1 MVGGVEE
8 TFLSALGDEG
18 RTELRSL
25 GRVQWFRPGALL
37 VHQGESR
44 AAVVLLFDGRVKV
57 TVLTPSGREVL
68 LAVEG
73 PGAVLGEL
81 SALDEGRCSASV
93 TAVDRVEAVVVAGRA
108 FQEFVRD
115 RPEAAGALLELL
127 GRRLRDSDRKRVEF
141 AARDT
146 LGRVSS
152 RLTELADRFGEPQPD
167 GGVSIDLTLSQEELA
182 GWVGASREATVK
194 ALRRLR
200 ELGWVQTGRR
210 QILVSELDKL
220 RAHAESE

>member
-1 MVGGVEE
+1 MEE
-8 TFLSALGDEG
+8 ESFLAALGDEG
-18 RTELRSL
+18 RAELRAL
-25 GRVQWFRPGALL
+25 GRVQRFRPGALL
-37 VHQGESR
+37 VRQGESQ
-44 AAVVLLFDGRVKV
+44 AAVILLFSGRAKV

-93 TAVDRVEAVVVAGRA
+93 TAVDEVESVAVAGRA
-108 FQEFVRD
+108 FQIFVRD
-115 RPEAAGALLELL
+115 RPVAAGALLELL

-146 LGRVSS
+146 LGRVAA
-152 RLTELADRFGEPQPD
+152 RLVELADRFGEPAPD
-167 GGVSIDLTLSQEELA
+167 GGVAIDLALSQEELA

-200 ELGWVQTGRR
+200 ELGWVETGRR
-210 QILVSELDKL
+210 QILVADLGSL
-220 RAHAESE
+220 RAHAESG